1 MKKIKIILT
10 VLILTVFSSV
20 SFSQIS
26 GAYSLNDPVSAAMGN
41 ASVANS
47 TGAYAVHRNPANLA
61 YMSNGSFEFATILPL
76 PNFSVNVGTDFMTI
90 DEYNNYFGGVEVNG
104 VTVPRELTPEDK
116 ENLKNLFAD
125 GGLLYSS
132 SKINYLSFLYKASEQ
147 IGAFGF
153 SISDSYTEIAS
164 FPQGLVELT
173 LEGNVIGRVYDFN
186 DLDFKGSVLRDYTF
200 SYSRDFSDLLPKNDI
215 LSKLSAGVSVSYVQ
229 GLAMA
234 RTEEVK
240 TNIITNPDNTIDV
253 EGHFLGYAA
262 ISPDFNI
269 YYDFDSLGQ
278 HGDSEFKFSPF
289 PTPAGTGVGFDF
301 GLNAELIDAVNIGFA
316 INNIGSITW
325 DTYVARY
332 ESNTAF
338 VLKDITDQD
347 ELDSLSN
354 LITMDGEFVDSYVTD
369 LPTVMRLGASVQVD
383 KLVDAIPG
391 TLLVAA
397 DMIKGFNDEASNST
411 EMGFGLGLEW
421 RPVHWLPIMT
431 GLAFGNG
438 RPTTAWSLG
447 TGVDVGTFSFTIA
460 AHNFGSVISGNDA
473 KTINYVMG
481 SRWRF

>member
-1 MKKIKIILT
+1 MKKTSIILT
-10 VLILTVFSSV
+10 VLILTVFSTI

-41 ASVANS
+41 VSVSNS
-47 TGAYAVHRNPANLA
+47 TGTYAVHRNPANLA
-61 YMSNGSFEFATILPL
+61 YMPNESFEFATIFPL
-76 PNFSVNVGTDFMTI
+76 PNLAINVGTDFMTI
-90 DEYNNYFGGVEVNG
+90 NEYNYYFGGVEVNG

-125 GGLLYSS
+125 GGIVYSS
-132 SKINYLSFLYKASEQ
+132 ANIDLMNFVFKPSDE
-147 IGAFGF
+147 IGTFGF
-153 SISDSYTEIAS
+153 SVSYSFAETAT

-173 LEGNVIGRVYDFN
+173 LDGNVVGRAYDFN
-186 DLDFKGSVLRDYTF
+186 DLDFKGSLFRDYTF

-215 LSKLSAGVSVSYVQ
+215 VSKLAAGVSVSYVQ

-240 TNIITNPDNTIDV
+240 TNIVTNADNTIDI
-253 EGHFLGYAA
+253 EGHFVGYAA
-262 ISPDFNI
+262 VSPDFNI
-269 YYDFDSLGQ
+269 HFDFDSLGQ
-278 HGDSEFKFSPF
+278 HDSGFHFSPF
-289 PTPAGTGVGFDF
+289 PTPAGSGFGFDF

-325 DTYVARY
+325 NNYVARY
-332 ESNTAF
+332 ESNTAL
-338 VLKDITDQD
+338 VIKDITDQD

-354 LITMDGEFVDSYVTD
+354 SISLSGEFVDSYVTD

-383 KLVDAIPG
+383 KLVNEIPG

-397 DMIKGFNDEASNST
+397 DVIKGFNDEASNSSDF
-411 EMGFGLGLEW
+411 GFGLGVEW
-421 RPVHWLPIMT
+421 RPLNWLPIMT

-438 RPTTAWSLG
+438 RPSMGWSLG
-447 TGVDVGTFSFTIA
+447 TGVDVGPFSFTIA

-481 SRWRF
+481 SRFRF